1 MEAAQQISSF
11 KDFVEDH
18 YYDVL
23 LENISAGNMFIHIDF
38 KKFATYDPILA
49 NLLLDQPEEIMAAAQ
64 KAISQ
69 FDIESDISK
78 SIKIRFLNL
87 PKKEKVMIR
96 DVRSSHIG
104 RLIILEGSVRQK
116 SDVRP
121 QVIAAKFEC
130 PSCGTNIEVPQTE
143 QKFREPAKCGSCG
156 RKGRFHLLHKDLVD
170 AQGIVLEEA
179 TGDLEGGEQPKRINV
194 YLRDDLVSPI
204 TEKRTNPGT
213 SIRVVG
219 IVKEIPKTARDG
231 GKMTKFDLL
240 FEANSIEPLEEDF
253 LDVTITAE
261 QEEEIIELS
270 KSSEVY
276 EKLITSIA
284 PGIYGHD
291 KVKEAILLQF
301 LGGCAKQRA
310 DGVKNR
316 GDIHILLIG
325 DPGSGK
331 SQLLKRSAVFAPKSK
346 FVSGKGASGAGLT
359 AAVVRDEFMNGW
371 ALEAGALVLA
381 NHGVCLIDE
390 LDKMTPEDRSA
401 MHEALEQQSVSIS
414 KANIQATL
422 RCETTVLAAANPK
435 LGRFDPFEDIARQI
449 DLPPALINR
458 FDLIFPMRDIPDRE
472 KDDTMAEFILDL
484 HKQSDRVV
492 GVVDT
497 ELLRRYIIYA
507 RQTCKPDISDGALET
522 IKEFYVSMRNS
533 TQGEGGMQSIP
544 VSARQLEALIR
555 LTEASAKARL
565 AKKAV
570 KKDAKRAIDLLQYC
584 LNQIGVDPETGKI
597 DIDKITTGV
606 TTSQRS
612 KIIGIREIIKEL
624 EEKVGKTI
632 PVDEIIDAAAQ
643 KGIDADRVEEA
654 LTKLKLSGDIFEPKR
669 GFISRI

>member
-1 MEAAQQISSF
+1 
-11 KDFVEDH
+11 
-18 YYDVL
+18 
-23 LENISAGNMFIHIDF
+23 
-38 KKFATYDPILA
+38 
-49 NLLLDQPEEIMAAAQ
+49 
-64 KAISQ
+64 
-69 FDIESDISK
+69 
-78 SIKIRFLNL
+78 
-87 PKKEKVMIR
+87 
-96 DVRSSHIG
+96 
-104 RLIILEGSVRQK
+104 
-116 SDVRP
+116 
-121 QVIAAKFEC
+121 
-130 PSCGTNIEVPQTE
+130 
-143 QKFREPAKCGSCG
+143 
-156 RKGRFHLLHKDLVD
+156 
-170 AQGIVLEEA
+170 
-179 TGDLEGGEQPKRINV
+179 
-194 YLRDDLVSPI
+194 
-204 TEKRTNPGT
+204 
-213 SIRVVG
+213 
-219 IVKEIPKTARDG
+219 
-231 GKMTKFDLL
+231 
-240 FEANSIEPLEEDF
+240 
-253 LDVTITAE
+253 
-261 QEEEIIELS
+261 
-270 KSSEVY
+270 
-276 EKLITSIA
+276 
-284 PGIYGHD
+284 
-291 KVKEAILLQF
+291 
-301 LGGCAKQRA
+301 
-310 DGVKNR
+310 
-316 GDIHILLIG
+316 
-325 DPGSGK
+325 
-331 SQLLKRSAVFAPKSK
+331 
-346 FVSGKGASGAGLT
+346 
-359 AAVVRDEFMNGW
+359 
-371 ALEAGALVLA
+371 
-381 NHGVCLIDE
+381 
-390 LDKMTPEDRSA
+390 
-401 MHEALEQQSVSIS
+401 
-414 KANIQATL
+414 
-422 RCETTVLAAANPK
+422 